1 MARQKLNKTIFLNVA
16 RYSTAAAII
25 GMMTIMSGTA
35 DAQTRRVNALSLT
48 CDQARSMISQQG
60 AVIMSTGRNTF
71 DRYVSNRSYCQV
83 NEVAKSDFIPTKD
96 NAKCPVRRC
105 GTVAPFGFNR

>member
-1 MARQKLNKTIFLNVA
+1 MARQIVLRSRAHLGRLATAVTILGLVTLISA
-16 RYSTAAAII
+16 P
-25 GMMTIMSGTA
+25 A
-35 DAQTRRVNALSLT
+35 DAQSRRVNSQSIS
-48 CDQARSMISQQG
+48 CDQVRTMISKQG
-60 AVIMSTGRNTF
+60 AVIMNTGRNTF
-71 DRYVSNRSYCQV
+71 DRYVSNRSFCQV